1 MFLSNVS
8 TGRADGSKIFSYQ
21 SAVLQKIRRL
31 LRGFRNILWGIA
43 EALLGPRQTSKI
55 ESFAVIINGFQPVTI
70 VTKVSI

>member
-1 MFLSNVS
+1 MFLSNIS
-8 TGRADGSKIFSYQ
+8 TGRADRSKIFSCQ

-31 LRGFRNILWGIA
+31 LRGFFNILWGIA
-43 EALLGPRQTSKI
+43 EALLGPLQTSKI

>member
-1 MFLSNVS
+1 MSLSNVS
-8 TGRADGSKIFSYQ
+8 TGRADRSKIFSYQ

-31 LRGFRNILWGIA
+31 LRGFFNILWGIA
-43 EALLGPRQTSKI
+43 EALLGPLQTSKI